1 MKRKYSRE
9 KLEQET
15 NMCAPTL
22 YEGSHVFLEL
32 KRLQRGLNTGL
43 GEVRCAYL
51 LGRESGDSGGN
62 HIHAPPKEYQQ
73 HFQEWLR
80 SQPSDVQR
88 KFEGVDLFRD
98 VVLELLE
105 NMSRIYTVDA
115 QPVAITGKS
124 SSR

>member
-1 MKRKYSRE
+1 MRVLVGSGFRRFRREPHSR
-9 KLEQET
+9 
-15 NMCAPTL
+15 
-22 YEGSHVFLEL
+22 
-32 KRLQRGLNTGL
+32 
-43 GEVRCAYL
+43 
-51 LGRESGDSGGN
+51 
-62 HIHAPPKEYQQ
+62 PPKEYQQ

-88 KFEGVDLFRD
+88 KFEGVDLFKD